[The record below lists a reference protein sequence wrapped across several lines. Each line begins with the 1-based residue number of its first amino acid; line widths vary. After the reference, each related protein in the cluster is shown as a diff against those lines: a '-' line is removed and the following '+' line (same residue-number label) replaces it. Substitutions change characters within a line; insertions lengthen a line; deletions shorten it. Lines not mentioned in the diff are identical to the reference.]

1 MHELI
6 LAAGILALII
16 SGVLVYLSK
25 KRVAKIMDTLEDML
39 HLAMSGSFFAEQYDE
54 SRLSKI
60 ECAMSDYLSASAI
73 SAQNVEDEKNKLA
86 SLISDISHQTKTPL
100 ANLVLYGELLEQ
112 TALDGDQRQNTAALR
127 MQTEKLQFL
136 IDALV
141 KLSRLENGIIVL
153 SGQLVPLSPLLHN
166 VCLQLQEKANAKE
179 ITLTIEDTDV
189 MVNIDPKWTQEAIF
203 NIVDNAVKYT
213 DKGSVSIRV
222 TPYDMFTRIDI
233 TDTGIGIPMEEQSKV
248 FGRFYRA
255 ESVRQKDGVGI
266 GLHLAREIISR
277 EGGYIKVRSTP
288 GQGSVFSV
296 FFPKRPVPAG

>member
-1 MHELI
+1 
-6 LAAGILALII
+6 
-16 SGVLVYLSK
+16 
-25 KRVAKIMDTLEDML
+25 MDTLEDML

-112 TALDGDQRQNTAALR
+112 TALDGDQRQNIAAIR

-213 DKGSVSIRV
+213 DRGSVSIRV

-233 TDTGIGIPMEEQSKV
+233 TDTGIGIPMEEQPKV

-266 GLHLAREIISR
+266 GLYLAREIISR

-296 FFPKRPVPAG
+296 FLPKV

>member
-112 TALDGDQRQNTAALR
+112 TALDGDQRQNIAAIR

-255 ESVRQKDGVGI
+255 ESARLKDGVGI

-277 EGGYIKVRSTP
+277 EGGYIKVCSTP
-288 GQGSVFSV
+288 RQGSVFSV
-296 FFPKRPVPAG
+296 FLPKV

>member
-112 TALDGDQRQNTAALR
+112 TALDGDQRQNIAAIR

-255 ESVRQKDGVGI
+255 ESARLKDGVGI

-277 EGGYIKVRSTP
+277 EGGYIKVCSTP
-288 GQGSVFSV
+288 GQGSVFSI
-296 FFPKRPVPAG
+296 FLPNA

>member
-25 KRVAKIMDTLEDML
+25 KRVAKTMDTLEDML

-112 TALDGDQRQNTAALR
+112 TALDGDQRQNTAAIR

-296 FFPKRPVPAG
+296 FFPKV

>member
-16 SGVLVYLSK
+16 SGVLVYRSK

-112 TALDGDQRQNTAALR
+112 TALDGDQRQNIAAIR

-153 SGQLVPLSPLLHN
+153 SGQLVPLSPLLHD

-255 ESVRQKDGVGI
+255 ESARLKDGVGI

-296 FFPKRPVPAG
+296 FLPKV

>member
-39 HLAMSGSFFAEQYDE
+39 HQAMSGSFFAEQYDE

-112 TALDGDQRQNTAALR
+112 TALDGDQRQNTAAIR

-153 SGQLVPLSPLLHN
+153 SGQLAPLSPLLHD
-166 VCLQLQEKANAKE
+166 VCLQLQEKANAKG

-222 TPYDMFTRIDI
+222 TPYDMFTRIDV

-255 ESVRQKDGVGI
+255 ESARLKDGVGI

-277 EGGYIKVRSTP
+277 EGGYIKVCSTP

-296 FFPKRPVPAG
+296 FLPKV

>member
-296 FFPKRPVPAG
+296 FFPKV

>member
-112 TALDGDQRQNTAALR
+112 TALDGDQRQNIAAIR

-153 SGQLVPLSPLLHN
+153 SGQLVPLSPLLHD

-179 ITLTIEDTDV
+179 IMLTIEDTDV

-255 ESVRQKDGVGI
+255 ESARLKDGVGI

-296 FFPKRPVPAG
+296 FLPKV

>member
-112 TALDGDQRQNTAALR
+112 TALDGDQRQNIAAIR

-222 TPYDMFTRIDI
+222 TPYDMFTRIDV

-255 ESVRQKDGVGI
+255 ESARLKDGVGI

-296 FFPKRPVPAG
+296 FLPKV